1 MRPRHLVPVLLAA
14 AVAAP
19 VASAATPP
27 DVPAGLSAKL
37 THSCTVM
44 AKDGTTPLCVREAGS
59 RIVRVLHA
67 RGVTDRRWVATT
79 ARRADVVGPKAP
91 AGKRNRAVTVVELHG
106 AMRVGTSTY
115 TGARLVFDTALRTVL
130 LVGLEVDT
138 ANPLTPALASMGTPA
153 TF

>member
-19 VASAATPP
+19 AANAAPAE
-27 DVPAGLSAKL
+27 VPADLSVKL
-37 THSCTVM
+37 AHSCTVM
-44 AKDGTTPLCVREAGS
+44 AKDGVTPMCVKEAGS

-67 RGVTDRRWVATT
+67 RAVTERRWVATT
-79 ARRADVVGPKAP
+79 AQRAALVGKSAS
-91 AGKRNRAVTVVELHG
+91 AAKRARKVTVVELHG
-106 AMRVGTSTY
+106 SLRVATTTY
-115 TGARLVFDTALRTVL
+115 TGARLVFDSQLRTVL

-138 ANPLTPALASMGTPA
+138 AHPLTPTLAAMGTPA